1 MKTGIV
7 LKLFMLT
14 TVLCMSILATIFVGQ
29 TIFFKQFYAN
39 KKVEDIK
46 KNMRSFETDYL
57 NSNGNSQVTRKLE
70 QDFYR
75 EHNTWITT
83 LDSNGN
89 LKIVNDFYIEVKLDP
104 SKNKEIQFAN
114 ATITIPL
121 YNFKIADD
129 HSRNISNE
137 TFPLGETVT
146 LAGIE
151 KNATFIPYS
160 VFFKTATPN
169 LVNTTL
175 DKKTNELGEKLK
187 NKYLP
192 KDASKKESSEYK
204 IAFDKEMPN
213 KYLEGKITKVQLTGG
228 NEQSNIVYSN
238 NLFMERIQEFQADL
252 LLNEQNIN
260 YNSLQEIDYEQND
273 IKYKLIIKP
282 IKDKS
287 GTITYIF
294 SMTSLQPV
302 DEAVQ
307 MIQDYYVYIIM
318 FVLLLIFLA
327 SFYYSKKIARPLLQ
341 INKTTKKIAKLDFS
355 ERVPVVTKD
364 EIGDLSQNINVLSNT
379 LHSHIEQLHRDIE
392 KEKQLEHTRKE
403 FISGVS
409 HELKTPLSI
418 MKSCISILKDG
429 VASHKKEYYFK
440 AMEKEVDTMDM
451 LIVDMLELAKF
462 ESGTYKMQMDVFYI
476 DKVIQHICEQL
487 SLEITKKQQT
497 VHTHLS
503 AIEVIANHRR
513 MEQVITNFIT
523 NAIRYTPE
531 KKDIIISTIDEPS
544 RIKVCIENKGAH
556 IEEDQLDKIW
566 DRFYRVDT
574 ARQRSQGGT
583 GLGLAITKNILEL
596 HGAEY
601 GVHNTV
607 DGVLF
612 YFYLQKKV

>member
-1 MKTGIV
+1 MKRGIV

-14 TVLCMSILATIFVGQ
+14 TVLCMLILATIFVGQ

-39 KKVEDIK
+39 KKVDDIK
-46 KNMRSFETDYL
+46 TNMRSFETDYL
-57 NSNGNSQVTRKLE
+57 NSRGNSQVIQKLE

-89 LKIVNDFYIEVKLDP
+89 LKTANDFYIEVKLDQ
-104 SKNKEIQFAN
+104 SKNKESQFAN
-114 ATITIPL
+114 STITIPL
-121 YNFKIADD
+121 YNFKVEDN
-129 HSRNISNE
+129 HTRNISNE
-137 TFPLGETVT
+137 IFPLGETVT
-146 LAGIE
+146 LHGIE
-151 KNATFIPYS
+151 KNAAFIPYLL
-160 VFFKTATPN
+160 FFKTKTPN
-169 LVNTTL
+169 LINVSI
-175 DKKTNELGEKLK
+175 DKKRNEIMDKLK
-187 NKYLP
+187 YKYRFE
-192 KDASKKESSEYK
+192 KEESEYRK
-204 IAFDKEMPN
+204 EYDKELPRKIM
-213 KYLEGKITKVQLTGG
+213 EGKITKVQLLDEK
-228 NEQSNIVYSN
+228 EQSNFVYTN

-252 LLNEQNIN
+252 LLNEKNAS
-260 YNSLQEIDYEQND
+260 YDSLQEIDYEQND

-287 GTITYIF
+287 GVITYIF

-307 MIQDYYVYIIM
+307 MIKEYYVYIIM
-318 FVLLLIFLA
+318 FVLLLIFIA

-341 INKTTKKIAKLDFS
+341 INKTTKKIANLDFS
-355 ERVPVVTKD
+355 ERVPVMSKD
-364 EIGDLSQNINVLSNT
+364 EIGDLSQNINLLSNT
-379 LHSHIEQLHRDIE
+379 LHSHIEQLQRDIE

-440 AMEKEVDTMDM
+440 AMEKEVDKMDM

-476 DKVIQHICEQL
+476 DQAIQHICEQL
-487 SLEITKKQQT
+487 SMEITKKQLNI
-497 VHTHLS
+497 HTHLS

-531 KKDIIISTIDEPS
+531 KENIIISTIDEPS

-583 GLGLAITKNILEL
+583 GLGLAISKNILEL

-612 YFYLQKKV
+612 YFYLQKKL